1 MEDAQ
6 ALLAVLDLAWREI
19 ALFASVGFVL
29 LGTSELAIDLI
40 WLLRRR
46 GPRPTLADLPPPER
60 PGRIA
65 VFVPAW
71 DEAAVIAD
79 MLRHTLKRWKSGDF
93 VLYVGC
99 YPNDPATI
107 AAVKSVG
114 DHRIRLVIGPAPGP
128 TTKADCLNHLWAAM
142 KADEPASG
150 GRFKAVLLH
159 DAEDIVHS
167 AELDL
172 FDRLIERFDLV
183 QIPVLPL
190 IDARSR
196 YISGH
201 YAEEFVESHTK
212 TMVVRQTIG
221 AAIPAAGVG
230 CAISRGAL
238 EEFAASGGPFDK
250 ESLVEDYEMGLRLAS
265 RSAFVRIASSTSGLI
280 ATRALFPQSLEAA
293 VSQKSRWALGI
304 ALQGW
309 DRLGWSGGMAE
320 RWMRMRDRQA
330 PFAALLLLVGYLSA
344 IFYLIR
350 AVAVGPIP
358 IGGVLGILL
367 VTTGILFLWR
377 LGLRI
382 ALTASAYGWHEGLRA
397 LPRVLV
403 ANAIAIMAA
412 RRAVTRYLLKR
423 DLGWNKT
430 DHAFPGEV
438 PAE

>member
-1 MEDAQ
+1 MDDTQ

-19 ALFASVGFVL
+19 ALFAAAGFLL

-40 WLLRRR
+40 WLLHRR
-46 GPRPTLADLPPPER
+46 GPGLTLADLPPPAR

-71 DEAAVIAD
+71 DEAGVIAD
-79 MLRHTLKRWKSGDF
+79 MLRHTLERWSSGDF

-107 AAVKSVG
+107 AAAKSV
-114 DHRIRLVIGPAPGP
+114 DDPRIRLVIGPATGP

-142 KADEPASG
+142 TADEFASG

-190 IDARSR
+190 IDAHSR

-201 YAEEFVESHTK
+201 YAEEFVESHAK
-212 TMVVRQTIG
+212 TMVVRQAIG

-230 CAISRGAL
+230 CAISRSAL
-238 EEFAASGGPFDK
+238 EELAASGSPFDK
-250 ESLVEDYEMGLRLAS
+250 ESLVEDYEMGLRLAG
-265 RSAFVRIASSTSGLI
+265 RSAFVRIVSATGGLI
-280 ATRALFPQSLEAA
+280 ATRALFPRRLEAA

-309 DRLGWSGGMAE
+309 DRLGWSGGLAE

-344 IFYLIR
+344 IFYLLR

-358 IGGVLGILL
+358 IGGVLGLLL
-367 VTTGILFLWR
+367 VTSGILFLWR
-377 LGLRI
+377 LGLRM

-430 DHAFPGEV
+430 DHAFPSEV